1 MAFSGASSITRT
13 TRFDPYRDG
22 IPEKRK
28 DRPLKNDSFLKQ
40 HTFFSAPPGNQ
51 FFLVSK
57 LVLIFLIGALTSCAH
72 HHGPR
77 DIAEYIQALE
87 RPERDEYQKPDE
99 VVAALS
105 LQPGMVIADIG
116 AGSGY
121 FTRRLVSQVG
131 TQGKVYAVD
140 VEEKM
145 LDYNRQILERLGQAN
160 QTTFIL
166 ASPDDPQLP
175 SRQIDLAFVCNAYH
189 HLTNHPVYFAK
200 VREAL
205 TSQGRVVII
214 DFYHDERSGQLNF
227 PKHHLVPREQVLQD
241 MKQAGYHLVREHKFL
256 PKQYF
261 LEFSPQ

>member
-1 MAFSGASSITRT
+1 MVFSGVSSTPT
-13 TRFDPYRDG
+13 TPFHQHQIG
-22 IPEKRK
+22 LPEKRK
-28 DRPLKNDSFLKQ
+28 DLSLRNASFIKQ
-40 HTFFSAPPGNQ
+40 HTVFSASPVNQ

-57 LVLIFLIGALTSCAH
+57 LVLIVLIGALISCAH

-105 LQPGMVIADIG
+105 LQPGMIVADIG

-121 FTRRLVSQVG
+121 FTRRLVPQIG

-140 VEEKM
+140 VEKKM
-145 LDYNRQILERLGQAN
+145 LDYNRQILENLGQAN

-166 ASPDDPQLP
+166 ARPDDPQLP
-175 SRQIDLAFVCNAYH
+175 SRQIDLVFVCNAYH
-189 HLTNHPVYFAK
+189 HLTNHPVYFTK

-205 TSQGRVVII
+205 TSRGRVVII
-214 DFYHDERSGQLNF
+214 DFYHDERSGHLNF
-227 PKHHLVPREQVLQD
+227 PKDHLVPREQVIQD
-241 MKQAGYHLVREHKFL
+241 MKEAGYRLVREHEFL